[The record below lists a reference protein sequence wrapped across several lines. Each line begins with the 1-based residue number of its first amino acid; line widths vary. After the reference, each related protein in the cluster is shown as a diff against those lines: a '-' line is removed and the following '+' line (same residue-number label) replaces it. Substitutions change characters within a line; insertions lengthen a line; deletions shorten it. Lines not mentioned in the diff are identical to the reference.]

1 MSKKSLE
8 EVWFKMQQ
16 DMQTKKITE
25 QQTEQQLFDQ
35 REAQRKE
42 WLERRRIYESLA
54 SSSSAAGA
62 GSAGG
67 LNLKKWVTYINTIWL
82 YPMADIQSVI
92 DTTSIN
98 FTQNGSDYIFSS
110 LQDLADFYDEVYSET
125 ANSNPGSNPGYSLGV
140 GTVCESLRD
149 QIFLKLSNGHI
160 VVKWQLM
167 KQITNQSDLPAGG
180 DSPNGTIGYGLIY
193 CDWDLDGVQDPPVDG
208 NGIGINP
215 PIGAYTDPL
224 RFKYA

>member
-25 QQTEQQLFDQ
+25 QQTEQQLFEQ
-35 REAQRKE
+35 KEAQRKE

-67 LNLKKWVTYINTIWL
+67 LNLKKWISYINTIWL
-82 YPMADIQSVI
+82 YPMVDIQSTI
-92 DTTSIN
+92 NSTSIV
-98 FTQNGSDYIFSS
+98 FTQSGSDYIFST
-110 LQDLADFYDEVYSET
+110 LQDLADFYDEVFSAT
-125 ANSNPGSNPGYSLGV
+125 AISQPIGNVGYSLGV

-149 QIFLKLSNGHI
+149 QIFLKLSNGHV

-180 DSPNGTIGYGLIY
+180 DSPVGTIGYGLTY
-193 CDWDLDGVQDPPVDG
+193 CDWNLNGVQDDPAL
-208 NGIGINP
+208 NP
-215 PIGAYTDPL
+215 PIGASTDPL
-224 RFKYA
+224 RFKFA